1 MAKQVSTGII
11 LHEGKILI
19 GQRKRGKPQELLW
32 EFPGGKQEEGE
43 TMPECLYR
51 ELKEELDIEVAVG
64 DFFMESVY
72 QYEFGE
78 ISLNAY
84 FATLSADQE
93 PVLKEHPQLAWINP
107 KDLGAYA
114 FAPADLPIVEAL
126 KKYFLK

>member
-1 MAKQVSTGII
+1 MKKVSAGIVCRN
-11 LHEGKILI
+11 GKMLI
-19 GQRKRGKPQELLW
+19 CQRPKGKSLAGFW
-32 EFPGGKQEEGE
+32 EFPGGKLEEGE
-43 TMPECLYR
+43 SLQDCLKR

>member
-1 MAKQVSTGII
+1 MKKVSAGIVCRN
-11 LHEGKILI
+11 GKILI
-19 GQRKRGKPQELLW
+19 CQRPKGKSLAGFW
-32 EFPGGKQEEGE
+32 EFPGGKLEEGE
-43 TMPECLYR
+43 SLQDCLKR

-126 KKYFLK
+126 KKYFLN

>member
-1 MAKQVSTGII
+1 MKKVSAGIVCRN
-11 LHEGKILI
+11 GKILI
-19 GQRKRGKPQELLW
+19 CQRPKGKSLAGFW
-32 EFPGGKQEEGE
+32 EFPGGKLEEGE
-43 TMPECLYR
+43 SLQDCLKR